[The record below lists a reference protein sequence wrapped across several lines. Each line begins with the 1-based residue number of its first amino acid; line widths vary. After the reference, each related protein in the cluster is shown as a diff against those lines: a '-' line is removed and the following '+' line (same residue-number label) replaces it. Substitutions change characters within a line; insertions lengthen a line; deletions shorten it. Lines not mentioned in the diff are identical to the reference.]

1 MERSYGCRPGLF
13 LCLLLMALGLT
24 VGCERSAPAGAEEG
38 LELDFERAE
47 LMLLVAT
54 ERNRYEQ
61 VYTDQIWDVV
71 VSGNGTTFQDHL
83 LDQIQLF
90 AIDIQVIVAM
100 AQDRQITLDN
110 SEKELLRRLSQD
122 YYSRLSDGDKAYTG
136 ADEEDV
142 QGMYEDYHLACK
154 TVKALTEDAGLEIS
168 DSDAKVIDIQQIV
181 LQDEDT
187 ARSVLEQ
194 AREEGAD
201 FSLIAQANSTAGE
214 IDRQLERG
222 TERSRVEEAA
232 FLLST
237 GEISPVIEE
246 NGRYHIIKCVSDYD
260 QEATIKRKE
269 ELTRIRKDAALREAY
284 DAFLEEH
291 PLTMS
296 DEIWLGISCKT
307 REDTTTTEFF
317 ELYREYFPDQR

>member
-194 AREEGAD
+194 VREEGAD
-201 FSLIAQANSTAGE
+201 FSLIA
-214 IDRQLERG
+214 
-222 TERSRVEEAA
+222 
-232 FLLST
+232 
-237 GEISPVIEE
+237 
-246 NGRYHIIKCVSDYD
+246 
-260 QEATIKRKE
+260 
-269 ELTRIRKDAALREAY
+269 
-284 DAFLEEH
+284 
-291 PLTMS
+291 
-296 DEIWLGISCKT
+296 
-307 REDTTTTEFF
+307 
-317 ELYREYFPDQR
+317 